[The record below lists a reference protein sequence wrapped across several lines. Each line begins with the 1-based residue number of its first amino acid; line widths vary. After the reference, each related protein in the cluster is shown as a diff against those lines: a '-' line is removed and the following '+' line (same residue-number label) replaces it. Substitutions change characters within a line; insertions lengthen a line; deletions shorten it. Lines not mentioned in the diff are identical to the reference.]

1 MEERLKAEYGEAL
14 GAALSPKQTRQERR
28 QKGKKVNIN
37 VATTYPSL
45 IQQKKNHMVFKSA
58 LKEDEIHCKVLLGS
72 TWCVDR

>member
-45 IQQKKNHMVFKSA
+45 TQQEKTYGV
-58 LKEDEIHCKVLLGS
+58 
-72 TWCVDR
+72 